1 MTRQE
6 IQQKIIDLL
15 NEISEKQHQIYKL
28 ARMRD
33 EIDKQKLVTKEK
45 PPK

>member
-15 NEISEKQHQIYKL
+15 SEISKKQHQIYKL

-33 EIDKQKLVTKEK
+33 EIDKQNLLTKEK
-45 PPK
+45 PQ